1 MNPLKDL
8 FVLDLSSV
16 LAGPSVGTFFAELGA
31 RVIKVENLNR
41 GGDVTNQWRLP
52 QEKDKKVSAYYAS
65 VNYLK
70 ETYLLDLK
78 TEEGSA
84 QVNKWL
90 GEADIVIENFKAKDR
105 SKFGVAPEVLRRRF
119 PQLIHCHLK
128 GFWQDDGRVAYDVVL
143 QAEGGFM
150 SMNGTAD
157 SGPVKMPVAMIDILA
172 AHQMKEALLLA
183 LFQREKTGQGSYSEV
198 SLEEAGLSALTNQA
212 SNFLMSNHVAQR
224 IGSQHP
230 NIAPYGDTF
239 NCADGKLIVLAVGS
253 DAQFQLL
260 CAYIGAGELALEVQ
274 FQSNSQ
280 RVINRPALQQSL
292 SQHIERM
299 DSGDF
304 LRYCHDHEIPAGAI
318 RSIDEVMNSPAAKKM
333 LCSEEQHGEKT
344 ERLSSIAFQ
353 FKEV

>member
-31 RVIKVENLNR
+31 RVIKVENRNR

-70 ETYLLDLK
+70 ETHLIDLK
-78 TEEGSA
+78 TEEGRA

-90 GEADIVIENFKAKDR
+90 READIVIENFKAKDR
-105 SKFGVAPEVLRRRF
+105 TKFGVAPEVLRAHF

-128 GFWQDDGRVAYDVVL
+128 GFWQDDERVAYDVVL

-157 SGPVKMPVAMIDILA
+157 SGPVKMPVAIIDILA
-172 AHQMKEALLLA
+172 AHQMKEAILLA
-183 LFQREKTGQGSYSEV
+183 LFQREKTGHGSYSEV

-212 SNFLMSNHVAQR
+212 SKLLNVEPSSAAHGQ
-224 IGSQHP
+224 S
-230 NIAPYGDTF
+230 AP
-239 NCADGKLIVLAVGS
+239 
-253 DAQFQLL
+253 
-260 CAYIGAGELALEVQ
+260 
-274 FQSNSQ
+274 
-280 RVINRPALQQSL
+280 
-292 SQHIERM
+292 
-299 DSGDF
+299 
-304 LRYCHDHEIPAGAI
+304 
-318 RSIDEVMNSPAAKKM
+318 
-333 LCSEEQHGEKT
+333 
-344 ERLSSIAFQ
+344 
-353 FKEV
+353 

>member
-16 LAGPSVGTFFAELGA
+16 LAGPSVGTFLAELGA
-31 RVIKVENLNR
+31 RVIKVENRKR

-70 ETYLLDLK
+70 ETHLLDLK
-78 TEEGSA
+78 TEA
-84 QVNKWL
+84 DKTQLNHWL
-90 GEADIVIENFKAKDR
+90 READIVIENFKAKDR
-105 SKFGVAPEVLRRRF
+105 SKFGVAPEVLRAHF

-128 GFWQDDGRVAYDVVL
+128 GFWQDDQRVAYDVVL

-172 AHQMKEALLLA
+172 AHQMKEAILLA
-183 LFQREKTGQGSYSEV
+183 LFQREKMGHGSYSEV

-224 IGSQHP
+224 IGSEHP

-239 NCADGKLIVLAVGS
+239 KCADGKSVVLAVGS

-260 CAYIGAGELALEVQ
+260 CEYIGANDLVFDTL
-274 FQSNSQ
+274 FQTNAQ

-292 SQHIERM
+292 TKYIGQM

-304 LRYCHDHEIPAGAI
+304 LKYCHDHQIPAGAI
-318 RSIDEVMNSPAAKKM
+318 RSMDEVMASPAAKDM
-333 LCSEEQHGEKT
+333 LREEEQHGEQT
-344 ERLSSIAFQ
+344 QRLSTIAFR